1 MEILRHYDWNRL
13 SFLNETPCR
22 KRRSVIICM
31 KQHKNSFGFTLLEI
45 MISILIFAIVVT
57 TVFGSYNFV
66 LSNSAT
72 IDKAI
77 SSYKMG
83 QNCLNRMIVDLE
95 SIHVCL
101 PPVYSPPDFDDPPDP
116 YRIVGDI
123 SDTDGAAFSKLRF
136 TSLAHV
142 PFQHEP
148 QSKIPEIVY
157 YVQARG
163 ENDFALRRADNIC
176 SDKPFEKKSD
186 PVLCENVKSL
196 TFIYYDQEGAKYENW
211 DSDLE
216 QFGHATPAAIG
227 IKLEIGNDADSQ
239 LFKTMVALPVHR
251 KKPTR

>member
-1 MEILRHYDWNRL
+1 MKHLNNLRK
-13 SFLNETPCR
+13 SA
-22 KRRSVIICM
+22 KSVDVTNIKIQ
-31 KQHKNSFGFTLLEI
+31 KSFGFTLLEI
-45 MISILIFAIVVT
+45 MISIFIFAIVVT

-95 SIHVCL
+95 SIYVCL
-101 PPVYSPPDFDDPPDP
+101 PPAYSPPDFDDPPDP
-116 YRIVGDI
+116 YRIAGDI

-176 SDKPFEKKSD
+176 SNKPFEEKKSD

-196 TFIYYDQEGAKYENW
+196 TFIYYDQEGAEYENW

-227 IKLEIGNDADSQ
+227 IKLEIGNDADYQ
-239 LFKTMVALPVHR
+239 LFETMVALPVHR
-251 KKPTR
+251 KKTGK

>member
-1 MEILRHYDWNRL
+1 MKY
-13 SFLNETPCR
+13 LNNLQ
-22 KRRSVIICM
+22 KSVDVTNIKI
-31 KQHKNSFGFTLLEI
+31 QNSFGFTLLEI
-45 MISILIFAIVVT
+45 LISIFIFAIVVT

-66 LSNSAT
+66 LSNSET

-77 SSYKMG
+77 SSCEMG

-101 PPVYSPPDFDDPPDP
+101 LPAYSPPDFDDPPDL

-123 SDTDGAAFSKLRF
+123 TDTDGAAFSRLRF
-136 TSLAHV
+136 TSFAHV
-142 PFQHEP
+142 PIKYEP

-157 YVQARG
+157 YVQARS
-163 ENDFALRRADNIC
+163 ENDLVLRRANNVC
-176 SDKPFEKKSD
+176 SDKPFEEKKSD

-196 TFIYYDQEGAKYENW
+196 TFIYYDQEESEYENW

-227 IKLEIGNDADSQ
+227 IKLEIGNDADYQ
-239 LFKTMVALPVHR
+239 LFETMVALPVHR
-251 KKPTR
+251 EKTGK